1 MKNITR
7 IKDILKT
14 NKQMIMEEYG
24 VKEIALFGSY
34 VRGEQ
39 KRNSDIDVIVEFKTA
54 PDLLR
59 FIELERLLHR
69 KLGEKIDLVRK
80 KSIRKELRQSIL
92 KEAVAI

>member
-1 MKNITR
+1 
-7 IKDILKT
+7 
-14 NKQMIMEEYG
+14 MIMEEYG

-92 KEAVAI
+92 KEAVTI